1 VEHHAQI
8 ALLVHRPAAEG
19 VTPASSR
26 LAHCPACTRLW
37 YRGGISCQ
45 RRGSGAPVCGCMAAG
60 PPGLSFPAFFASSC
74 KYHHRQLQHAGLQD
88 AAVVDS
94 FLCALRNLYDS
105 RGTHCLHA
113 VMLAGVD
120 SLHWVLDEHNAR

>member
-1 VEHHAQI
+1 MAFHAKDAAAVHLYVV
-8 ALLVHRPAAEG
+8 ALQP
-19 VTPASSR
+19 
-26 LAHCPACTRLW
+26 
-37 YRGGISCQ
+37 
-45 RRGSGAPVCGCMAAG
+45 G
-60 PPGLSFPAFFASSC
+60 PPGLGFPAFFALSC
-74 KYHHRQLQHAGLQD
+74 NYHHRQLQHAGLQD